1 MTGAAR
7 RNRLYSL
14 WASLTDPRMDQ
25 CLERDTVVPS
35 RFLTDHNITLVRD
48 DFSSSQTAEDSL
60 NKEPPVLLLPRP
72 TIIVTGHPV
81 DYDNK
86 FWTPMMRVDPSPTVR
101 VKQILDREWMPF
113 YRGMSLAR
121 YLDHWAMGGYP
132 RCFLPPRV
140 PDLATLCGIHDVAY
154 VPSAS
159 GYGFVAPV

>member
-1 MTGAAR
+1 
-7 RNRLYSL
+7 
-14 WASLTDPRMDQ
+14 
-25 CLERDTVVPS
+25 
-35 RFLTDHNITLVRD
+35 
-48 DFSSSQTAEDSL
+48 
-60 NKEPPVLLLPRP
+60 
-72 TIIVTGHPV
+72 
-81 DYDNK
+81 
-86 FWTPMMRVDPSPTVR
+86 MMRVDPPPTVR

>member
-1 MTGAAR
+1 
-7 RNRLYSL
+7 
-14 WASLTDPRMDQ
+14 
-25 CLERDTVVPS
+25 
-35 RFLTDHNITLVRD
+35 
-48 DFSSSQTAEDSL
+48 
-60 NKEPPVLLLPRP
+60 
-72 TIIVTGHPV
+72 
-81 DYDNK
+81 
-86 FWTPMMRVDPSPTVR
+86 MMRVDPSPTVR

-132 RCFLPPRV
+132 RCFLPPSV